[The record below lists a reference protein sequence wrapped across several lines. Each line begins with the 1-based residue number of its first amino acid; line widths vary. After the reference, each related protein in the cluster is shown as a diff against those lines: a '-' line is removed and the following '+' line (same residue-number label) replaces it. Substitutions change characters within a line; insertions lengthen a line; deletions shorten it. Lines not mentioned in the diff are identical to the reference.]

1 MKYLKIDLHKT
12 HNVFIMDDDKVVYCF
27 KGNLLDRELNYD
39 LIIQE
44 LLRWYFNL
52 DTWFPSVEKTLKNV
66 EMSTRYEAND
76 VYVINFEHK
85 YKEEYYKEWWGKTD
99 IFVKG
104 PYWTR
109 ISHRRVNKMLKS
121 LPYEVTID
129 LLDRCVLCEFLRKR
143 IRKYLGVQGY
153 IFSHNM
159 FCYKCEAGMRDKYT
173 EALLSKYGYKYKLF
187 DLFKPDYSERYDHI
201 HVFQYDDNK
210 FQQMFGLACLEGMN
224 TDYKNL

>member
-76 VYVINFEHK
+76 VYVMNFEHK
-85 YKEEYYKEWWGKTD
+85 YKEEYYKEWWGKTN

-104 PYWTR
+104 PY
-109 ISHRRVNKMLKS
+109 
-121 LPYEVTID
+121 
-129 LLDRCVLCEFLRKR
+129 
-143 IRKYLGVQGY
+143 
-153 IFSHNM
+153 
-159 FCYKCEAGMRDKYT
+159 
-173 EALLSKYGYKYKLF
+173 
-187 DLFKPDYSERYDHI
+187 
-201 HVFQYDDNK
+201 
-210 FQQMFGLACLEGMN
+210 
-224 TDYKNL
+224 